1 MGALVAVAAR
11 YSSSDTLPYP
21 PHARRLAL
29 TRVLLFFPDE
39 RILATAA
46 WTLST
51 FGLVSKREF
60 QRKPRHSRPRTASP
74 RRTRSTSPTPS
85 NPNQKRSQTTTTT
98 PKNVRP
104 LQPNHR
110 PHLPP
115 KHRHDNKLVRHP
127 LQQQPIHQLSKQ
139 LHNLVFGS
147 HLNNATMLRLGR
159 RAQRRRLRVVL
170 LPGQYRQDVGGFQSG
185 FCGVFEEGGEGEG
198 GCWTVS
204 YTHLRAHETTE

>member
-1 MGALVAVAAR
+1 MWAR
-11 YSSSDTLPYP
+11 LSLSLHVFHPLTPYLTHRTLAGSPARSDSSPLS
-21 PHARRLAL
+21 
-29 TRVLLFFPDE
+29 PDE
-39 RILATAA
+39 RTLATAA
-46 WTLST
+46 WTLIT

-60 QRKPRHSRPRTASP
+60 QRKPRHFLSAQLLTPAP
-74 RRTRSTSPTPS
+74 TRASTSPTPS
-85 NPNQKRSQTTTTT
+85 HPEEKQPQTTT
-98 PKNVRP
+98 PENVRP

-147 HLNNATMLRLGR
+147 NLNNATMLRLGR

-170 LPGQYRQDVGGFQSG
+170 LPGQYCQDVGGFQSG

-198 GCWTVS
+198 GCWRGEWGECGA
-204 YTHLRAHETTE
+204 LL